1 MFGLSCWLKVRG
13 GYCSLFIVVLQQ
25 CCLCIY
31 IYVYIYIF
39 VYLFQFC
46 LTFEWYKHMLCSKWK
61 VLRNHIF
68 IFMHTTGKLLFTVL
82 CHLKWTVSFR
92 LSVINLL
99 YAAWTLKHLGS
110 APHYFWYQNPGE
122 RNAIN
127 CLWTILSAVLFKKII
142 INIS

>member
-1 MFGLSCWLKVRG
+1 MAGVFGLSCWLKVRG

-46 LTFEWYKHMLCSKWK
+46 LTFAWYKHMLCSKWK

-82 CHLKWTVSFR
+82 CHLKWMVSFR

-110 APHYFWYQNPGE
+110 APHYFG
-122 RNAIN
+122 
-127 CLWTILSAVLFKKII
+127 TKILVNVMPLIVCEQFYWQYYFKKK
-142 INIS
+142 